1 MPAQIGGNIL
11 LVEVKRKIEEILSA
25 VAASPTEA
33 VVEAPDEILRHIGE
47 LLSLVDMYQRA
58 LGMVTDIYTPPTT
71 ALVESTM
78 MAVATIA
85 QTAAGVLQDFAQGAK
100 RDRNLERYAAV
111 YARTKAFLA
120 MLPVLITA
128 LANRITN
135 NSGVVPIASP
145 PHTAIWSGIA
155 PLPIKSEEIEVAPQ
169 PQQQV
174 AQQQATRP

>member
-1 MPAQIGGNIL
+1 VPAQVGGNIL
-11 LVEVKRKIEEILSA
+11 LVEVRRKVEEILSA

-33 VVEAPDEILRHIGE
+33 VVEAPDEILRRIGE
-47 LLSLVDMYQRA
+47 LLSLVDTYQRA
-58 LGMVTDIYTPPTT
+58 LGTVTDIYTPPTT

-78 MAVATIA
+78 MAIATIS
-85 QTAAGVLQDFAQGAK
+85 QTAASVLANFAQRAK
-100 RDRNLERYAAV
+100 RDRDLERYTTV

-128 LANRITN
+128 LANRIVN

-155 PLPIKSEEIEVAPQ
+155 PLPIRSEEVEVAV
-169 PQQQV
+169 PQQQ
-174 AQQQATRP
+174 ALQQQVRQ